1 MIVKQ
6 FLDLSRWTSMF
17 LRDAPF
23 RPREETITESLLIEI
38 TRAKLT
44 SSLVVKASQGDES
57 RRGHDWAWA
66 IETPAGW
73 MSLMVQAKQISA
85 DSPARYKELGKD
97 SARVQARKLINAA
110 RKARALPVYAL
121 FNSDIDPFGADG
133 WVVTLRGCLRS
144 PLVRSAYASLPPWTS
159 RQSAMGV
166 TLAAATD
173 IRDRVTSRTA
183 KSSHAVRVNEIA
195 MPWECL
201 FCPAWQAPV
210 WNVMASELPGIS
222 RAAVTLATHMR
233 AEELEERVLRAPF
246 PRWLSSAPPEWA
258 SAILNQAPLD
268 PDFPRETETSLPA
281 GLPRNIGYAVV
292 TRPGSRAL

>member
-1 MIVKQ
+1 MIVEQ

-23 RPREETITESLLIEI
+23 RPREETITESLLVKI
-38 TRAKLT
+38 TRDKLA
-44 SSLVVKASQGDES
+44 SSVVAKASQGDES

-66 IETPAGW
+66 IEAPAGW
-73 MSLMVQAKQISA
+73 MNLMIQAKQISA
-85 DSPARYKELGKD
+85 ESPARYKELGKD
-97 SARVQARKLINAA
+97 SARVQARKLIKAA

-133 WVVTLRGCLRS
+133 SLVTFGGCGLPWLS
-144 PLVRSAYASLPPWTS
+144 KNTFDVSPPWTS
-159 RQSAMGV
+159 GQSAMGV
-166 TLAAATD
+166 TLAAASD

-183 KSSHAVRVNEIA
+183 RSSHAVRVNEVA

-201 FCPAWQAPV
+201 FCPKWRPPV
-210 WNVMASELPGIS
+210 WDVEASQWPGIS
-222 RAAVTLATHMR
+222 RAAATLATHMR
-233 AEELEERVLRAPF
+233 AEELEERVLRGPF

-258 SAILNQAPLD
+258 SALQNQAPLD
-268 PDFPRETETSLPA
+268 PDFPRETETTLPA

-292 TRPGSRAL
+292 TRRG